1 MAWQS
6 MRNGCAKASFNPFL
20 STFLL
25 FFFHWKPAR
34 PDALFCSLGLFLRP
48 SLLALRPCRPGQVAG
63 GGALPRGPA
72 GTGRV
77 PGGGKETAGVLREEV
92 LERLLWCLRCL
103 EATHFYIINGIRGP
117 RMPGRRGSWHS
128 TVPWVR

>member
-1 MAWQS
+1 VVSQAEKDRVKKYYHEHREKVLAKMREKDREKTTEIHETMA
-6 MRNGCAKASFNPFL
+6 A
-20 STFLL
+20 
-25 FFFHWKPAR
+25 
-34 PDALFCSLGLFLRP
+34 
-48 SLLALRPCRPGQVAG
+48 